1 MTEKFF
7 LLVFAVATLLY
18 FGWLLYVIQK
28 FKNRSMREKAI
39 RRSNLYQA
47 VWQLAKLSTVTYL
60 ILFLLQFIGST
71 ANLSDR
77 EIALMGSY
85 FPLFCFVGLI
95 IFAFLSLFLQFIVL
109 RLMGL
114 PVVEE

>member
-1 MTEKFF
+1 MIDFF
-7 LLVFAVATLLY
+7 LLMFAIATLLY

-39 RRSNLYQA
+39 RRSNLYQTA
-47 VWQLAKLSTVTYL
+47 WQLAKLSTVTYL
-60 ILFLLQFIGST
+60 ILFLLHFIASI

-77 EIALMGSY
+77 EIVLMGSY
-85 FPLFCFVGLI
+85 LPLFCFVGLI
-95 IFAFLSLFLQFIVL
+95 MLAFLALFLQFIVL